1 MISPAIHFT
10 SLRSK
15 TENTTNTHNMEPDMD
30 PEFVRQIEEQ
40 VSEWS
45 TNSNECFNISVIR
58 NDGSEHAT
66 FQPQFT
72 YPIFG
77 EQEAIFGYQD
87 LAINLTFA
95 AHDLR
100 PQLEIKYAKKF
111 SAMGDIKP
119 TDIKEALK
127 DFLPA
132 KAFDATSTSD
142 ADAAGWT
149 PPGEKIRDY
158 TRDGAK
164 YEVWCANLTDE
175 AAKKLLV
182 NMQILVPLFIEGGTI
197 LQLDQ
202 DWTTQRWKLF
212 LLYKVHDKAAEESSP
227 YAFVGFGTSY
237 RVFAFPDRRNRIEE
251 DVLLLKSD
259 DAQRAKLMDVS
270 ADELVTALQNDGVS
284 SPLDLPSR
292 ERLSQF
298 VILPPFQGSGHG
310 QELYDSMYKTLT
322 APANVREFT
331 VEDPNEAFDDLRDL
345 CDMRHLRANNT
356 SFANLKVN
364 TDIPA
369 DKLRPSSHIPTD
381 LIVPE
386 AITEE
391 IRKQSKID
399 SRQFGRLV
407 EMQTLSRIPTT
418 NRARSRITRKERSTN
433 ESDKEYYFW
442 RLYSKHRIYI
452 FNRDPLM
459 QLDLE
464 ERPEKVE
471 GALDSV
477 LEGYVSMLEKVEAR
491 EKGIETVGGASKRA
505 SKKRKVIDEDED
517 DEWEDEDDDE
527 AEMANGVQKKVR
539 IN

>member
-1 MISPAIHFT
+1 
-10 SLRSK
+10 
-15 TENTTNTHNMEPDMD
+15 MD

-45 TNSNECFNISVIR
+45 TNSNECFNISVAR
-58 NDGSEHAT
+58 PDGNEHAT
-66 FQPQFT
+66 FKPEFT

-77 EQEAIFGYQD
+77 EEEAIFGYQD

-95 AHDLR
+95 AHDLQ
-100 PQLEIKYAKKF
+100 PKLEITYAKKF
-111 SAMGDIKP
+111 SAMGDVKP
-119 TDIKEALK
+119 TDIKEALR

-132 KAFDATSTSD
+132 ETFDATSTSD
-142 ADAAGWT
+142 ANAASWA

-158 TRDGAK
+158 TRGGAK
-164 YEVWCANLTDE
+164 YEVWCASLTDA
-175 AAKKLLV
+175 AAKRLLE

-212 LLYKVHDKAAEESSP
+212 LVYQVTDSTVEGSSP

-237 RVFAFPDRRNRIEE
+237 RVFAFLDRKNRIEE
-251 DVLLLKSD
+251 DVPLLKSS
-259 DAQRAKLMDVS
+259 DAQRAKLADVP
-270 ADELVTALQNDGVS
+270 AEELVAALRNDGVG

-310 QELYDSMYKTLT
+310 QELYNSMYKTLT

-345 CDMRHLRANNT
+345 CDMRHLRANN
-356 SFANLKVN
+356 SAFANLKVN
-364 TDIPA
+364 TEVPA

-381 LIVPE
+381 LIVPDN
-386 AITEE
+386 ITEE

-407 EMQTLSRIPTT
+407 EMQTLSRIPTA
-418 NRARSRITRKERSTN
+418 NRQRNRITRKERSTN

-442 RLYSKHRIYI
+442 RLYAKHRIYI

-505 SKKRKVIDEDED
+505 SRKRKVIDEDED

-527 AEMANGVQKKVR
+527 AEMSNGVQKKVR